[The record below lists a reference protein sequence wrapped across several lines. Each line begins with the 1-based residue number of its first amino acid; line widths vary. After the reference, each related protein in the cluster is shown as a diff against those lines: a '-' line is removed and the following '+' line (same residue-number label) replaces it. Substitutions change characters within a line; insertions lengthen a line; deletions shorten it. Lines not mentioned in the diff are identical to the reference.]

1 VTSKSWDDAKVIMP
15 NQVLSKARPAP
26 GALSAQ
32 WHTIKSAG
40 LAAVIANGGTVTH
53 HHAVGRD
60 HRRWYDRQRPSLFA
74 AALRAKSAGLDAVI
88 ANGGTVTHHHPVGR
102 DHRRWYDRQRP
113 SLFALRLVLRLRRGN
128 FIQAVFDLATQL
140 VVAESA

>member
-32 WHTIKSAG
+32 WHTI
-40 LAAVIANGGTVTH
+40 
-53 HHAVGRD
+53 
-60 HRRWYDRQRPSLFA
+60 
-74 AALRAKSAGLDAVI
+74 KSAGLDAVI

-128 FIQAVFDLATQL
+128 FIQAVFDLATHDWWWQKAPEDEIAM
-140 VVAESA
+140 AEDNLPPTLCVFFVGHEFGVWSWQ